1 MHVCLI
7 AARLGLINRR
17 GERLPPTSPIDYAE
31 FYCGGGNELS
41 IVNRGGGEGLAPLPD

>member
-7 AARLGLINRR
+7 AARPGLINRR
-17 GERLPPTSPIDYAE
+17 GERVPPPSPIDYTN

-41 IVNRGGGEGLAPLPD
+41 INSK

>member
-7 AARLGLINRR
+7 AVRQGLINRR
-17 GERLPPTSPIDYAE
+17 GERVPPPSPIE

-41 IVNRGGGEGLAPLPD
+41 IVNKGGGEGLAPLPD